1 MDERQRFCEA
11 TRLAL
16 VEERRRDP
24 MEALKSIRSA
34 RRMLPEP
41 QAALAVAAGECY
53 DALGDFVR
61 ARREYAAAVAIDP
74 ALAAPRLR
82 LDEIDRME
90 SAARQ
95 MGSAM
100 LQTEALRGWLATP
113 ARVPEAP
120 GAGADDQ
127 AALTDGDA
135 AVGATA
141 TPLPEKNG
149 TRGCSVVLHP
159 NVLSRVSRDGDPMVV
174 LVAGEGEAGGAGGAP
189 REVVNLDNLVRQ
201 ALTEALDDPAWLSV
215 R

>member
-1 MDERQRFCEA
+1 
-11 TRLAL
+11 
-16 VEERRRDP
+16 

-34 RRMLPEP
+34 RRILPE

-82 LDEIDRME
+82 LDEMDRME
-90 SAARQ
+90 SAARE
-95 MGSAM
+95 MGSEM

-113 ARVPEAP
+113 ARVPEVAEAS
-120 GAGADDQ
+120 AGER
-127 AALTDGDA
+127 A
-135 AVGATA
+135 AVDTNVDVAPVDVSAT
-141 TPLPEKNG
+141 TPPAKDEPRG
-149 TRGCSVVLHP
+149 TSVAP
-159 NVLSRVSRDGDPMVV
+159 NADVLSRVSRDGDPMVV
-174 LVAGEGEAGGAGGAP
+174 LVADEAESGGAGGAP

-201 ALTEALDDPAWLSV
+201 ALTEALDDPTWLSV

>member
-1 MDERQRFCEA
+1 LDERQRFCEA

-16 VEERRRDP
+16 VEERRLNP
-24 MEALKSIRSA
+24 MQALKSIRSA
-34 RRMLPEP
+34 RRMLPE
-41 QAALAVAAGECY
+41 QATLAVAAGECY

-100 LQTEALRGWLATP
+100 LETEALRGWLATP
-113 ARVPEAP
+113 AHVSEAAEANA
-120 GAGADDQ
+120 GAGA
-127 AALTDGDA
+127 ALATDVDA
-135 AVGATA
+135 AVDATA
-141 TPLPEKNG
+141 LPEKNG
-149 TRGCSVVLHP
+149 ARGCSVVLHP
-159 NVLSRVSRDGDPMVV
+159 NVLSSVSRDGDPMVV
-174 LVAGEGEAGGAGGAP
+174 LVAPDSEAGGAGGSP
-189 REVVNLDNLVRQ
+189 RAVVNLDNLVRQ
-201 ALTEALDDPAWLSV
+201 ALTEALDDPTWLSV